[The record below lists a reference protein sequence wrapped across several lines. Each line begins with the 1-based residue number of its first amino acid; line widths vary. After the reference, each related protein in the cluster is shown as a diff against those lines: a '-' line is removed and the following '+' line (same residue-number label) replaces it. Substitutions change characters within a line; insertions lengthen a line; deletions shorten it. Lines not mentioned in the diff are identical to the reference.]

1 MVALSSVALAQDNLS
16 GQEITAKDLGVEN
29 PGILPTS
36 PFYFF
41 KSITRN
47 IKRVFTVDPVKK
59 AELEL
64 NIANQ
69 QAAEIKK
76 LEEVAPE
83 RVNAISRATAN
94 YQENVERLKTSLD
107 NLRENSQNPNI
118 DKLVEKLADQSIKH
132 QQLFDELKS
141 KFEDNDELKQRI
153 ESAQEKISETAA
165 KIPEKFDNPEMFR
178 ERMEKILKARPEGVV
193 NELKRIEIID
203 RIADKIPV
211 EQREG
216 IEAIKEGLMKEFGD
230 KIEKL
235 PEIQRGEILKPEF
248 FEMIPGDA
256 GQRVKILEEIKSKV
270 GSLEIRG
277 KIMEA
282 GEKILENKI
291 ESREIKKEDVL
302 RMMEYVK
309 ELIVKAEAAVAG
321 IEDEEFR
328 AKRKRLLEEI
338 RTRFSKAEAVLDEGK
353 IGEAFGIVNSAGAE
367 TKKFLI
373 QPAVDAV
380 RPIQEIN
387 IKPSIRPIESGT
399 ATSGPLT
406 PSSNIM
412 PIEPKET
419 EQIQEKVQEIKPEIA
434 PMIKNIIPEIPLMPK
449 Y

>member
-1 MVALSSVALAQDNLS
+1 MVALSSVALAQNDLS
-16 GQEITAKDLGVEN
+16 GQEITVKDLGVEN

-94 YQENVERLKTSLD
+94 YQENVERLKTRLD
-107 NLRENSQNPNI
+107 NLRENSQNPNV

-193 NELKRIEIID
+193 N
-203 RIADKIPV
+203 
-211 EQREG
+211 
-216 IEAIKEGLMKEFGD
+216 
-230 KIEKL
+230 
-235 PEIQRGEILKPEF
+235 
-248 FEMIPGDA
+248 
-256 GQRVKILEEIKSKV
+256 
-270 GSLEIRG
+270 
-277 KIMEA
+277 
-282 GEKILENKI
+282 
-291 ESREIKKEDVL
+291 
-302 RMMEYVK
+302 
-309 ELIVKAEAAVAG
+309 
-321 IEDEEFR
+321 
-328 AKRKRLLEEI
+328 
-338 RTRFSKAEAVLDEGK
+338 
-353 IGEAFGIVNSAGAE
+353 
-367 TKKFLI
+367 
-373 QPAVDAV
+373 
-380 RPIQEIN
+380 
-387 IKPSIRPIESGT
+387 
-399 ATSGPLT
+399 
-406 PSSNIM
+406 
-412 PIEPKET
+412 
-419 EQIQEKVQEIKPEIA
+419 
-434 PMIKNIIPEIPLMPK
+434 
-449 Y
+449 